1 MWRAKRSRAS
11 AALPGGGSH
20 GIVTAP
26 PSLEKGYARPDG
38 RARMARKITT
48 LAVLAGLVL
57 TIDLPIYPE
66 GMEPLIGVFLGLA
79 ALGWL
84 FGMTDRRSRF
94 ELVIMAPWAAALL
107 LAFLVGSLNNGESQ
121 QALED
126 ALPYGLF
133 MLGLVGGRGAGEPRR
148 LLRVAFWV
156 CVADTAVSLWLMDSF
171 AAGVRSSYN
180 YYKITAGLPIV
191 GIYLGRVLH
200 VTNTSPRTLLASGLH
215 IGLIA
220 FLAAGVVFSI
230 TRGMM
235 LGALLSLA
243 VAEYVRRPSQAIL
256 GSTVLLLGLLAYSS
270 AFAEFGVEYLRL
282 GQESTIE
289 GRFREIESA
298 WEGFVSSPLF
308 GQGLG
313 SLVQADGWKKAFVH
327 NVLAYHL
334 WKFGLVGSCLL
345 VLPLFAIARELRST
359 SRILRG
365 LALGAGLGCFAYLVT
380 CAGYKT
386 YYLVWIY
393 GVVIGASL
401 SYFEELREVASPRTP
416 RAMPGGSNG
425 A

>member
-1 MWRAKRSRAS
+1 
-11 AALPGGGSH
+11 
-20 GIVTAP
+20 
-26 PSLEKGYARPDG
+26 
-38 RARMARKITT
+38 MARRITT
-48 LAVLAGLVL
+48 LTVLAGLVL

-79 ALGWL
+79 AIAAL
-84 FGMTDRRSRF
+84 FGMADRRSRF

-107 LAFLVGSLNNGESQ
+107 LAFLVGSLHNGESQ
-121 QALED
+121 QAIED

-133 MLGLVGGRGAGEPRR
+133 ALGLLGGRGADRPRT
-148 LLRVAFWV
+148 LLRIGFWV

-171 AAGVRSSYN
+171 GAGIRSSYN

-191 GIYLGRVLH
+191 GIYLARVLQ
-200 VTNTSPRTLLASGLH
+200 VTKTSAHTLSASALH
-215 IGLIA
+215 LVLVV
-220 FLAAGVVFSI
+220 FLAAGIIFSI

-243 VAEYVRRPSQAIL
+243 IAEYVRRPSQAIL
-256 GSTVLLLGLLAYSS
+256 GGTVVLLALLAYSS

-298 WEGFVSSPLF
+298 WEGFVGSPLF

-313 SLVQADGWKKAFVH
+313 SLVEADGSKKAFVH

-334 WKFGLVGSCLL
+334 WKFGLVGSGLL

-359 SRILRG
+359 SRTLRG
-365 LALGAGLGCFAYLVT
+365 LALGAGIGCFAYLVT

-393 GVVIGASL
+393 GVVVGASL
-401 SYFEELREVASPRTP
+401 SYFEELRRAAASQGEKPASSPMADQPRLGT
-416 RAMPGGSNG
+416 GGG
-425 A
+425 RPHLAKR